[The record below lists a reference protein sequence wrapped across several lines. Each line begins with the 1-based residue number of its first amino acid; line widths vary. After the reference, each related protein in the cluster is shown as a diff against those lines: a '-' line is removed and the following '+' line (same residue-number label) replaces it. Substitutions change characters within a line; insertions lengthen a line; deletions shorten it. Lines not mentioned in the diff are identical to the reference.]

1 MKKLLLC
8 LITIAFSLSI
18 VSVSFAGTVADA
30 KKALSED
37 RKERMV
43 LKAKRL
49 IIYHDKLQSKIDKTH
64 EMLND
69 LDAGKDVDMTC
80 SDDDTCSLAWT
91 TSTGT
96 IR

>member
-8 LITIAFSLSI
+8 LITIAFSLSM
-18 VSVSFAGTVADA
+18 VSFSFAGTVADA

-43 LKAKRL
+43 FKAKRL
-49 IIYHDKLQSKIDKTH
+49 IIYHDKLQSKIDKTQ

-80 SDDDTCSLAWT
+80 SDDESCGITTWT
-91 TSTGT
+91 TTGT